1 MEWEMSGLIVKTF
14 AFSRLYYLA
23 SILPL
28 PQWTAKQIDSA
39 VGKIIWA
46 ASGKIFR
53 LHSDE
58 MKLPAKAG
66 GGGLKCVR
74 RMSKSLLLTQVLR
87 LWKSSDE
94 KYIGY
99 FG

>member
-1 MEWEMSGLIVKTF
+1 MSGLIVKTF

-39 VGKIIWA
+39 VGKFIWA

-53 LHSDE
+53 VHSDE